1 MNQLV
6 SLVDRVQVDFADHT
20 LVANQTALPDQLSAF
35 PPELAIEAHL
45 MVDQP
50 TSYLAKLKELGAS
63 RILVH
68 LESPVDLAEVIRQ
81 IKEHDMTVGLAL
93 NPETAIEELEPYI
106 QEAELV
112 QIMSI
117 QPGWGNQVFLPESFG
132 RIEQM
137 KRRYPQVP
145 IAVDGGVRLTN
156 ARPIMAAGAEYL
168 VVGKGGFAAEAD
180 MVTSIRQWQDTL
192 GQPGS

>member
-1 MNQLV
+1 
-6 SLVDRVQVDFADHT
+6 
-20 LVANQTALPDQLSAF
+20 
-35 PPELAIEAHL
+35 